1 MSSEYLYD
9 YIIYIGRFQIY
20 HNGHKSVANKAQKIA
35 KKLIFV
41 IGSDRSPRTTHNP
54 FTSVEREKMIRAS
67 HEGENIDFI
76 YLEDFG
82 NTPLW
87 VTALQ
92 HKVNEITGYDAKVGL
107 TGFKKD
113 YTSSYLDELH
123 WKFEGAQTRM
133 PQNASDLR
141 DVFYRQGSKGST
153 SKNNGRTF
161 PLSADVPAGTFEFL
175 QRFELTHNFAY
186 LKKQYIYHANYKKMT
201 QTPVSF
207 FIEKLKEQFKDI
219 PNFPLDVIEQMAEAH
234 IKQFPQYPV
243 QFNAVDTLVTHRG
256 HILVVRRN
264 SEDGDGL
271 LALPGGFVMP
281 NERVET
287 AAFRELKEETSIAR
301 SKELLKTDKVK
312 GPFLFDDP
320 YRSLRGRTFTHAFLV
335 QIPANVSPPRVKG
348 ADDAEGKDGKN
359 GAMWISFTEAYRRK
373 EEFFEDHYPV
383 LEWLLKKVDD

>member
-1 MSSEYLYD
+1 MTTLPLYD
-9 YIIYIGRFQIY
+9 YLIYIGRFNTY
-20 HNGHKSVANKAQKIA
+20 HNGHKSIADKALKIT
-35 KKLIFV
+35 KRLIFV
-41 IGSDRSPRTTHNP
+41 LGSDRSPRTTHNP
-54 FTSVEREKMIRAS
+54 FTSEEREKMIRAC
-67 HEGENIDFI
+67 HEGDSIEFI

-87 VTALQ
+87 VAALQ
-92 HKVNEITGYDAKVGL
+92 HKVHEITGYDSKVGL

-123 WKFEGAQTRM
+123 WKFEGPESRF

-141 DVFYRQGSKGST
+141 DVYYRLGSEGHSVK
-153 SKNNGRTF
+153 KNGKTF
-161 PLSADVPAGTFEFL
+161 PLADDVPEGSFKFL
-175 QRFELTHNFAY
+175 QRFEKTHHYN
-186 LKKQYIYHANYKKMT
+186 LLRKQYLYHANYKKMT

-207 FIEKLKEQFKDI
+207 FVEKLKEQLKDVVGVTI
-219 PNFPLDVIEQMAEAH
+219 SDIERMAEEH
-234 IKQFPQYPV
+234 IKLFPQYPV

-256 HILVVRRN
+256 HVLLVRRN

-287 AAFRELKEETSIAR
+287 AAFRELKEETTITR

-335 QIPANVSPPRVKG
+335 QIPANVAPPRVKG
-348 ADDAEGKDGKN
+348 DDDAKGKDGKN
-359 GAMWISFTEAYRRK
+359 GAMWMTFTEAYRRK
-373 EEFFEDHYPV
+373 DEFFEDHYMI
-383 LEWLLKKVDD
+383 LEKLLKMVDD